1 MRIRHQAVLETGKPG
16 EGEAK
21 VQDRKA
27 GKQPESFKEDF
38 GECTLKI
45 EQHETIDK
53 KSDDLSTERELDR
66 NK

>member
-1 MRIRHQAVLETGKPG
+1 M
-16 EGEAK
+16 
-21 VQDRKA
+21 QDWKA

-53 KSDDLSTERELDR
+53 KSDDLSSERELDR